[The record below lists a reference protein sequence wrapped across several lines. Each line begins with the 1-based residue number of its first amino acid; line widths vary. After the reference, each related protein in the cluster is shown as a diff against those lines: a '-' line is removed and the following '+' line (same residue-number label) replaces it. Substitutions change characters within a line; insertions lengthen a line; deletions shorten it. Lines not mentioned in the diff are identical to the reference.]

1 MRALPVKEAMAI
13 VSTIMKR
20 KRRGL
25 VWLKIPRRIKSEVVF
40 LFSVMSTDATLEM
53 EKVEKEGTFII
64 KKY

>member
-13 VSTIMKR
+13 VSTIMKI
-20 KRRGL
+20 KRWGL

-40 LFSVMSTDATLEM
+40 LFSVMSTDVTLEM